1 MFSIIGLLLVTGIVK
16 KNSIILVDYGAERM
30 RAGVDRVTAM
40 LEAGQTRLRPIIMT
54 SLATAAAAVP
64 AALALGPGA
73 EMRAPMAVAVLG
85 GVALSSTLSLL
96 VVPAVFVLIAP
107 RTRAA
112 TVPVGE
118 SVAAGG

>member
-1 MFSIIGLLLVTGIVK
+1 
-16 KNSIILVDYGAERM
+16 M